1 MNDEFNIMNIK
12 EIGNKI
18 CDHLILSSHQKEALE
33 IDGLLKKIFNE
44 TNDPI
49 EKKTVIDNL
58 LLRCH
63 PKWLGDYYVEG
74 VTYQDWTNLISRFD
88 RSINKCKKKLKD

>member
-1 MNDEFNIMNIK
+1 MNIK
-12 EIGNKI
+12 EIGNKM

-44 TNDPI
+44 INDPV
-49 EKKTVIDNL
+49 ERKTVIDNL

-63 PKWLGDYYVEG
+63 PKWLGDYYVDG
-74 VTYQDWTNLISRFD
+74 VTYQEWTNLISSFE
-88 RSINKCKKKLKD
+88 RSLNKFKKKLKD